1 MNAELTQAEPSGAS
15 AEEPAMSAPATLIG
29 VFTKPRATFQALG
42 ARPRILVP
50 ILTVVLFQLVFGLIL
65 AQSGVIRND
74 MVTQLE
80 AKNTPPE
87 QIEPAVRM
95 MDGPMK
101 YVFAFLGPIA
111 VVFSL
116 LVAGA
121 FLYFMAN
128 LMLGAKLRYIHYLCI
143 VAYGAVVGT
152 VDQLVRTALAVSR
165 GTLLVNLGIGA
176 FLGEELSGV
185 MRLLDT
191 ATDPL
196 LLWATAI
203 QALGVAVMAKKSFGF
218 GVLVVAPG
226 FVALVLL
233 SGLRH

>member
-1 MNAELTQAEPSGAS
+1 MNAELAQAEPSGA
-15 AEEPAMSAPATLIG
+15 PAMSAPATLIG
-29 VFTKPRATFQALG
+29 VFTKPRATFQALA
-42 ARPRILVP
+42 ARPRVLVP
-50 ILTVVLFQLVFGLIL
+50 ILAVVVFQLVFGLIL

-95 MDGPMK
+95 MDGPAK
-101 YVFAFLGPIA
+101 YVFAVLGPGA

-116 LVAGA
+116 LIAAA

-176 FLGEELSGV
+176 FVGEVSGV

-203 QALGVAVMAKKSFGF
+203 QALGVAVMAKRS
-218 GVLVVAPG
+218 
-226 FVALVLL
+226 
-233 SGLRH
+233 